1 MITQQIEEINVDY
14 YEKLYKKK
22 YPVIALLHSLVS
34 YDQQSKSKRN
44 YFYLKSIIRTYQ
56 RTNKKIKFLDYG
68 CGHGS
73 LLLKMNSN
81 MELYASDISINTL
94 KNLSGVAR
102 LLNKKIHTITVDEF
116 MADNFEKKFDMI
128 SCSHVLEHVINDKE
142 LLTLF
147 NKNLA
152 SGGILLLN
160 LPFNEVWQDPKH
172 VHKYDI
178 ITAQNMLDKSGFVI
192 KEIFQ
197 TDRLTGWMLLNERS
211 KSPTSLKKI
220 IFRMIRL
227 FFGLMPLSIL
237 FLFDKILPKRIP
249 FQQLIIIAEKHD

>member
-1 MITQQIEEINVDY
+1 MTTGQIEELNIDY

-22 YPVIALLHSLVS
+22 YPVLALLHSLVS

-44 YFYLKSIIRTYQ
+44 YYYLKSIIRTKQ
-56 RTNKKIKFLDYG
+56 LTNQKIKFLDYG

-73 LLLKMNSN
+73 LLLKMNSS
-81 MELYASDISINTL
+81 MELYASDISHSTL
-94 KNLSGVAR
+94 RNLSNIAR
-102 LLNKKIHTITVDEF
+102 MSNKKINTITVKEF
-116 MADNFEKKFDMI
+116 MTDNFGKMFDVI

-142 LLTLF
+142 LLTTF

-178 ITAQNMLDKSGFVI
+178 ITAQNMLDKSGFVV

-197 TDRLTGWMLLNERS
+197 TDRLTGWMLLNERG

-220 IFRMIRL
+220 IHRMIRL
-227 FFGLMPLSIL
+227 FFGLMPLSVL
-237 FLFDKILPKRIP
+237 FLLDKILPKRIP
-249 FQQLIIIAEKHD
+249 FQQLIIIAEK